1 MRQPQ
6 KPHRESIQAW
16 PVNNF
21 LSCQSIA
28 IDEWFLCDYQLIIDW
43 SIPINIKWPISS
55 IDIMDWLLFQWSIS
69 IDWISQDTYFCK
81 LWKITLAI
89 TLFWWVLKL
98 VFSLYFSIFADVINV
113 KVPFQ
118 QSWNKVRDT
127 DCMICLMPWT
137 DFHGGH
143 VGCSSKG
150 HQHGRSIFTT

>member
-1 MRQPQ
+1 MPIDSNWWMVFVWL
-6 KPHRESIQAW
+6 SIDHWLINTNQYQMT
-16 PVNNF
+16 NF
-21 LSCQSIA
+21 
-28 IDEWFLCDYQLIIDW
+28 IDW
-43 SIPINIKWPISS
+43 YHGLIAFPMIDFHRLDIPRY
-55 IDIMDWLLFQWSIS
+55 LLLQVMEN
-69 IDWISQDTYFCK
+69 YFGHN
-81 LWKITLAI
+81 L
-89 TLFWWVLKL
+89 VKL

-150 HQHGRSIFTT
+150 NQHGRSIFTP